1 MFLFKCLYLFIVST
15 GNAAQRERVEV
26 VMAAV
31 GVGRAGE
38 EGGEFLVDDG
48 GQAVALKRLHEPH
61 AEDALVLAGY
71 DPQRIGIGAGTD
83 AHGLHLPGDGV
94 AALMVREDQRKS

>member
-26 VMAAV
+26 VMPTV

-38 EGGEFLVDDG
+38 EGGEFLMDG
-48 GQAVALKRLHEPH
+48 GGQPVALERLHEPQ
-61 AEDALVLAGY
+61 ADDALILGGQN
-71 DPQRIGIGAGTD
+71 PQRIG
-83 AHGLHLPGDGV
+83 
-94 AALMVREDQRKS
+94 REKIRNAER

>member
-1 MFLFKCLYLFIVST
+1 MST
-15 GNAAQRERVEV
+15 VC
-26 VMAAV
+26 
-31 GVGRAGE
+31 VGRVGE

-83 AHGLHLPGDGV
+83 PHGLHLRVIG
-94 AALMVREDQRKS
+94 AAIP